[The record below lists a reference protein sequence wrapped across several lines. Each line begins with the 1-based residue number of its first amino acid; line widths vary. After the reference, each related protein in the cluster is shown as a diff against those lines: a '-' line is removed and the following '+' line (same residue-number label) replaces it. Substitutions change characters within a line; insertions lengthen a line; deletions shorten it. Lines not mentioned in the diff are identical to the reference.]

1 MAAQWIHEFVKLA
14 GNEMLPHMPGILSA
28 QLPNMV
34 FDDERRRNMTEDQY
48 KRKVYAQLLVGM
60 PYYRVL
66 VHNNNKQN
74 RNLFYVI
81 FSNHNRNS

>member
-14 GNEMLPHMPGILSA
+14 GNEMLPQMPGILSA

-48 KRKVYAQLLVGM
+48 KRKVYAHLLVRISYCTSKLGK
-60 PYYRVL
+60 
-66 VHNNNKQN
+66 HDTFNKI
-74 RNLFYVI
+74 LI
-81 FSNHNRNS
+81 FKP

>member
-48 KRKVYAQLLVGM
+48 KRKFYAHLLVEI
-60 PYYRVL
+60 PYCKTSKL
-66 VHNNNKQN
+66 SQHDSFTKI
-74 RNLFYVI
+74 VI
-81 FSNHNRNS
+81 FQP

>member
-14 GNEMLPHMPGILSA
+14 GNEMLPHIPGILSA

-48 KRKVYAQLLVGM
+48 KRKFT
-60 PYYRVL
+60 P
-66 VHNNNKQN
+66 
-74 RNLFYVI
+74 I
-81 FSNHNRNS
+81 C

>member
-14 GNEMLPHMPGILSA
+14 GNGMLPHMPGILSA

-48 KRKVYAQLLVGM
+48 KRKVYAQLIVVISYCRGFTIKNSKLS
-60 PYYRVL
+60 YIIVL
-66 VHNNNKQN
+66 
-74 RNLFYVI
+74 LYV
-81 FSNHNRNS
+81 S

>member
-48 KRKVYAQLLVGM
+48 KRKFYAHLLVEV
-60 PYYRVL
+60 PY
-66 VHNNNKQN
+66 
-74 RNLFYVI
+74 
-81 FSNHNRNS
+81 

>member
-60 PYYRVL
+60 PYYYSRKTI
-66 VHNNNKQN
+66 NKIATY
-74 RNLFYVI
+74 FT
-81 FSNHNRNS
+81 

>member
-48 KRKVYAQLLVGM
+48 KRKVYVHLLVRI
-60 PYYRVL
+60 PYFKL
-66 VHNNNKQN
+66 GKHDTFNKI
-74 RNLFYVI
+74 LI
-81 FSNHNRNS
+81 FKPL

>member
-48 KRKVYAQLLVGM
+48 KRKFYAHLLVEI
-60 PYYRVL
+60 PYGRGFNL
-66 VHNNNKQN
+66 VNMIRLLK
-74 RNLFYVI
+74 LL

>member
-48 KRKVYAQLLVGM
+48 KRKVYAHLLVRI
-60 PYYRVL
+60 PYCIQNL
-66 VHNNNKQN
+66 VNMIHLIKF
-74 RNLFYVI
+74 L

>member
-48 KRKVYAQLLVGM
+48 KRKFYGHLLVEV
-60 PYYRVL
+60 PYCSSL
-66 VHNNNKQN
+66 T
-74 RNLFYVI
+74 
-81 FSNHNRNS
+81 

>member
-14 GNEMLPHMPGILSA
+14 GNGMLPHMPGILSA

-48 KRKVYAQLLVGM
+48 KGKVYAHLLVRI
-60 PYYRVL
+60 PYCTSKL
-66 VHNNNKQN
+66 GKQDTFNKI
-74 RNLFYVI
+74 LI
-81 FSNHNRNS
+81 FKPL

>member
-48 KRKVYAQLLVGM
+48 KRKVYAHLLVRI
-60 PYYRVL
+60 PYCKTSKL
-66 VHNNNKQN
+66 GKHDTFNKI
-74 RNLFYVI
+74 LI
-81 FSNHNRNS
+81 FKPL